1 MPITQARMQ
10 AILGE
15 AQALRDGW
23 RDFSLALSEVINKR
37 GQPYGV
43 SLAEIAVIVGRSEIP
58 PTPALAAER
67 NHFAKSERKNDTNA
81 RNMALKRAERKGEG
95 AGDGQK

>member
-23 RDFSLALSEVINKR
+23 RDFSLALRETLAKR
-37 GQPYGV
+37 EQPFGV
-43 SLAEIAVIVGRSEIP
+43 TLAEVSVLVERHGLPA
-58 PTPALAAER
+58 TPALAAER
-67 NHFAKSERKNDTNA
+67 NHFAKSARKNDTNA
-81 RNMALKRAERKGEG
+81 RNMAAKRREAKGEG